1 MRIPGAEIMSENEET
16 LFTLFFLS
24 STFSKAFAM
33 RFDRIPD
40 YVPVQ
45 IAQMEK
51 KKRLSLSTIL
61 YHYKLRIKQTRLHT
75 RKLAMVASLVSGK
88 WRITVKITCLQ

>member
-45 IAQMEK
+45 IAQMK
-51 KKRLSLSTIL
+51 KKTFVPQYNFISL
-61 YHYKLRIKQTRLHT
+61 Q
-75 RKLAMVASLVSGK
+75 
-88 WRITVKITCLQ
+88 ITDKTNSFTYPKTCNGCFPCEW

>member
-45 IAQMEK
+45 IAQMK
-51 KKRLSLSTIL
+51 KKKNVCPSVQFYI
-61 YHYKLRIKQTRLHT
+61 
-75 RKLAMVASLVSGK
+75 
-88 WRITVKITCLQ
+88 ITNYG